1 MAFAL
6 QGKQRVSFGALCTGS
21 LNPLGYHTVIA
32 TLKPLTR
39 WFNVNSRQFMWL
51 WQISHDCH
59 VALMTCDIWVWMTQ
73 RGLNV
78 WALKPA
84 RNDESRVGVEIYSP
98 VESFSSTWCWTNWWM
113 RRIHTELYKSP
124 VLKYCDVLQKRLH
137 SELAYCWMVKTWSQS
152 LNFDKTIP
160 NQDPLISFFQCFQ
173 SRSSSE
179 DGVCKVL
186 MDMEQL
192 TGELRS
198 CHDFMQSTCLDFS
211 SVLGQNLRTKVHS
224 WVCK

>member
-1 MAFAL
+1 MSGPSNQPEMMKAGWVL
-6 QGKQRVSFGALCTGS
+6 KSTVQWRVSARPDVELTG
-21 LNPLGYHTVIA
+21 
-32 TLKPLTR
+32 
-39 WFNVNSRQFMWL
+39 
-51 WQISHDCH
+51 
-59 VALMTCDIWVWMTQ
+59 
-73 RGLNV
+73 
-78 WALKPA
+78 
-84 RNDESRVGVEIYSP
+84 
-98 VESFSSTWCWTNWWM
+98 WM